1 MGLLFQGGVEFP
13 TGGVSVGRMGR
24 PGAGRVPR
32 AQPMSPRTRQAL
44 GRLRAD
50 PVKTRGQRSESGWK
64 RQVILVTEQSS
75 HIHFENTNRWGT
87 RQLVTMA
94 LLCAASAL
102 LMFLQIPIIPGVTF
116 LSYDPS
122 LVPAMVAGLM
132 FGPGSGVAV
141 GVVAIAIRALTTGE
155 WVGALMNVVATV
167 SFILPAA
174 WAARRTSSPAGTA
187 AGLAAGCALATLAS
201 IAANLT
207 IGVWFW
213 YGSPD
218 AIVPLILPAIL
229 PFNIVKTVLNAV
241 LSVVVFRAVRPLV
254 DASRGR

>member
-32 AQPMSPRTRQAL
+32 TQPMSPRTRQAL

-50 PVKTRGQRSESGWK
+50 PVETRGQRSESGWK

-174 WAARRTSSPAGTA
+174 WAARRT
-187 AGLAAGCALATLAS
+187 
-201 IAANLT
+201 

>member
-32 AQPMSPRTRQAL
+32 AQPMRPRTRQAL

-50 PVKTRGQRSESGWK
+50 PVETRGQRSESGWK

-87 RQLVTMA
+87 
-94 LLCAASAL
+94 SAL